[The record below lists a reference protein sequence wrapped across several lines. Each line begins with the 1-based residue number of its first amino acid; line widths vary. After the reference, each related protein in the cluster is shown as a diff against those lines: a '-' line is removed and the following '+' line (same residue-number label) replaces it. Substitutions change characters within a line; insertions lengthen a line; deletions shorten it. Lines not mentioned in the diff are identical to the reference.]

1 MKFISTQQ
9 NFSRGLTI
17 AEKIIGKNFILPILQ
32 SILVSCEK
40 STGRVKLASTDLE
53 MGIEVIIPS
62 KTEEEGSVAVPAK
75 LISGFVRNLPD
86 EKIDFSEKNN
96 KVLVQCANYKSN
108 IKGQDSKEFPLI
120 PPDKDGDEFTIKTE
134 DFISGISHV
143 VNSVSLLDIK
153 PEISGV
159 FVQFREDDTCF
170 AATDSFRLAE
180 KSVKNSKK
188 SNFLNK
194 VIIPRRACDVIMR
207 TFSDVKDNIDIKVN
221 ENQITI
227 KSSSNDPA
235 SYKIRFV
242 SKIIEGD
249 YPNYEQ
255 IIPAGFALTVGAGK
269 DELIRHIKSA
279 SLFSNKIHEVI
290 LQSNSK
296 KQQLEIMS
304 ADAEFGDHHSVLPAK
319 VQGNDEKVVLN
330 YQYLL
335 DGIQGLLSPNISL
348 KINQANTPIMISSG
362 EDTGFRYLLMP
373 IKA

>member
-9 NFSRGLTI
+9 NFCRGLSTT
-17 AEKIIGKNFILPILQ
+17 EKVIGKNFTLPILQ
-32 SILVSCEK
+32 NILVSCEK
-40 STGRVKLASTDLE
+40 SMGRLKLASTDLE

-62 KTEEEGSVAVPAK
+62 KIEEEGSVAVPAK

-96 KVLVQCANYKSN
+96 KILIQCANYKSN

-120 PPDKDGDEFTIKTE
+120 PQDKDADVFVLKTA
-134 DFISGISHV
+134 DFVSGISHV
-143 VNSVSLLDIK
+143 INSASLLDIK

-170 AATDSFRLAE
+170 TATDSFRLAE
-180 KSVKNSKK
+180 KTVKNSKK

-207 TFSDVKDNIDIKVN
+207 VFGDIKDSIDIKVN

-227 KSSSNDPA
+227 KSFSEDPT
-235 SYKIRFV
+235 SQKIRFV

-255 IIPAGFALTVGAGK
+255 IIPGNFALVVEVSK

-296 KQQLEIMS
+296 KQQLEVMS
-304 ADAEFGDHHSVLPAK
+304 ADAEYGDHHSVLPAK
-319 VQGNDEKVVLN
+319 IQGNDEKVVLN

-335 DGIQGLLSPNISL
+335 DGIQGFLSSTVSL
-348 KINQANTPIMISSG
+348 KINQANTPIMISSPEEG
-362 EDTGFRYLLMP
+362 GFRYLLMP

>member
-9 NFSRGLTI
+9 NFCRGLSLT
-17 AEKIIGKNFILPILQ
+17 EKVIGKNFTLPILQ
-32 SILVSCEK
+32 NILVSCEK
-40 STGRVKLASTDLE
+40 STGRVKLSSTDLE

-62 KTEEEGSVAVPAK
+62 KIEEEGSVAVPAK

-96 KVLVQCANYKSN
+96 KISIHCANYKSN
-108 IKGQDSKEFPLI
+108 IKGQDSKEFPLM
-120 PPDKDGDEFTIKTE
+120 PQDKDADVSTLKTE

-143 VNSVSLLDIK
+143 INSASLLDIK

-159 FVQFREDDTCF
+159 FVQFRELDTCF
-170 AATDSFRLAE
+170 TATDSFRLAE
-180 KSVKNSKK
+180 KTVKNSKK
-188 SNFLNK
+188 SSFLNK
-194 VIIPRRACDVIMR
+194 VIIPRRACDVITR
-207 TFSDVKDNIDIKVN
+207 VFGDIKDSIDIKIN

-227 KSSSNDPA
+227 NSFSEDPT
-235 SYKIRFV
+235 SQKIRFV
-242 SKIIEGD
+242 SKITEGD

-255 IIPAGFALTVGAGK
+255 IIPSSFTLVVGASK

-304 ADAEFGDHHSVLPAK
+304 ADAEYGDHYSVLPAK
-319 VQGNDEKVVLN
+319 IQGNDERVVLN
-330 YQYLL
+330 CQYLL
-335 DGIQGLLSPNISL
+335 DGIQGLLFSTVSL
-348 KINQANTPIMISSG
+348 KINQANTPIMISSPEEG
-362 EDTGFRYLLMP
+362 GFRYLLMP
-373 IKA
+373 IKT

>member
-9 NFSRGLTI
+9 NFCRGLSIT
-17 AEKIIGKNFILPILQ
+17 EKVIGKNFALPILQ
-32 SILVSCEK
+32 NILINCEK

-53 MGIEVIIPS
+53 MGVEVTIPS
-62 KTEEEGSVAVPAK
+62 KSEEEGSVAIPAK
-75 LISGFVRNLPD
+75 LINGFVRNLPD

-96 KVLVQCANYKSN
+96 KVVIQCANYKSN

-120 PPDKDGDEFTIKTE
+120 PQDQNADEFTLKTE
-134 DFISGISHV
+134 DFILGLSHV
-143 VNSVSLLDIK
+143 INSVSLLDIK

-159 FVQFREDDTCF
+159 FVQFREEDACF
-170 AATDSFRLAE
+170 TATDSFRLAE
-180 KSVKNSKK
+180 KSIKNSKK
-188 SNFLNK
+188 NTFLNK

-207 TFSDVKDNIDIKVN
+207 IFGDVKDSIGVKIN

-227 KSSSNDPA
+227 KSSPEDPT
-235 SYKIRFV
+235 SPKIRFV

-255 IIPAGFALTVGAGK
+255 IIPSNFTLAVGASK

-304 ADAEFGDHHSVLPAK
+304 ADAEYGDHHSVLAAK
-319 VQGNDEKVVLN
+319 IQGNDERVVLN
-330 YQYLL
+330 YEYLL
-335 DGIQGLLSPNISL
+335 DGIQGLLSPTVSM
-348 KINQANTPIMISSG
+348 KINQANTPIMISSP